1 MNFDILTL
9 GPMFDHVQL
18 QWPTPF
24 RSGNKESLVGW
35 LDLGSNIAL
44 VFSLI
49 LWKNPFEDR
58 IFKRKKHLIIWM
70 HFPPPSLTVI
80 SFNSLN
86 VIVIGICFEI
96 LVLKI

>member
-18 QWPTPF
+18 EWPTLF
-24 RSGNKESLVGW
+24 RSGNWESLVGW
-35 LDLGSNIAL
+35 LDLGSDISL

-58 IFKRKKHLIIWM
+58 IFKRKKHLIILM
-70 HFPPPSLTVI
+70 HLPPDSYI
-80 SFNSLN
+80 
-86 VIVIGICFEI
+86 IQ
-96 LVLKI
+96 

>member
-1 MNFDILTL
+1 MDLVALMKFDILMH
-9 GPMFDHVQL
+9 GPMFDHAQL

-24 RSGNKESLVGW
+24 RSGNWESLVGW

-58 IFKRKKHLIIWM
+58 IFKRIKHLIIWM
-70 HFPPPSLTVI
+70 HLPPDSYI
-80 SFNSLN
+80 
-86 VIVIGICFEI
+86 IQ
-96 LVLKI
+96 